1 MRGSLRSYYQ
11 GDILSIGKVRVMYC
25 QRCGAPMFDSDK
37 FCRNCGAV
45 VNKYN
50 SNIPNPQP
58 VQQPKKLK
66 WYHWVLIVI
75 GILIA
80 FDYLYSIFNQGQQYI
95 DRSYY
100 SDRYEVD
107 EMVWLK
113 TPDSTVFSRIG
124 YDDYNEILG
133 VTFRKAGSTYYYQ
146 DFPSYLWEEF
156 LDSDSLSDYY
166 NDNIKGQYTS
176 SKGDY

>member
-1 MRGSLRSYYQ
+1 
-11 GDILSIGKVRVMYC
+11 MYC
-25 QRCGAPMFDSDK
+25 QHCGAPMFDNDK

-45 VNKYN
+45 VTGVR
-50 SNIPNPQP
+50 SNIPYTQTTKPIQHEK
-58 VQQPKKLK
+58 KKLK
-66 WYHWVLIVI
+66 WYHYVLIVI
-75 GILIA
+75 GALMAIE
-80 FDYLYSIFNQGQQYI
+80 YLHNIFTPGQLYI
-95 DRSYY
+95 DKSYY

-133 VTFRKAGSTYYYQ
+133 VTFRKAGITYYYH

-156 LDSDSLSDYY
+156 LDADSLSDYY
-166 NDNIKGQYTS
+166 NDNIKGQYQS
-176 SKGDY
+176 SKGDD